1 MVARSTS
8 PGPLVDRL
16 VERTRLDELLQ
27 GARSGA
33 SSSVVV
39 RGEAGVGKSALLD
52 YVLATARGCRVV
64 RATGVESE
72 MELAFAGLHQLCA
85 PFIDELP
92 QLPGP
97 QGEAL
102 GTALG
107 LRGGPPPDRFLV
119 GLAVLS
125 LLADMAHDQPLV
137 CLVDDAQ
144 WFDLASVQALGF
156 VARRLTA
163 ESVVLIFAVR
173 DGWDDKGLT
182 GLAEVNLGPLLPDD
196 ARDLL
201 DAAIPGRL
209 DDAVRDRI
217 LAEAQGNP
225 LALLELPRAWT
236 PAEFAGGFYL
246 PDSISVTSKIEEG
259 FLRSI
264 QPLPEDSRRLLVIA
278 AADPVGDASLV
289 WDAAHQ
295 LGISSAA
302 AEAAEATGVVD
313 FGTEVRFRHP
323 LVRSVVYREASP
335 TDRRQAHAAL
345 AATIDPAR
353 DPDRRAWHVA
363 AAVAEPN
370 EEIALELEHSAGR
383 AQARGGVAA
392 GAAFLRRA
400 VELTPDPARRAER
413 ALTAAGA
420 MFHAGSFDE
429 VERLVAMAEKQQHH
443 LDGHQTARA
452 ALFRGQVAV
461 VRGYGREAP
470 PLLLEAARKLER
482 FDVEVARGAYLTA
495 YGAAMSAAHLG
506 EPGVLLEI
514 CRSAERFHAAN
525 EAEGPLDLLLEGLAR
540 MHTDGRAVATPILQ
554 RAAGGLE
561 QLEAQDVVQWG
572 WTAPMASNVLWD
584 SDRST
589 AIFERQATIV
599 REAGALAELPLF
611 LSSLAIDRVWTGDL
625 AAAEALIAES
635 DNVAAAIGDRL
646 PPFAAIRL
654 RCLQGREAEA
664 SSLIDATVAMAEGVG
679 AGLAV
684 RVAQWAAAVLYNG
697 LARYDKA
704 LAAAREV
711 TATDTD
717 PYSSMW
723 CLPELVEAAERSG
736 ETELAR
742 QALDRLAEV
751 TLPAGTDFASG
762 ILARSRALLSDGAT
776 AEALYDEAVERLS
789 RTQLRPELARAHLL
803 YGEWLRRTSRRVDAR
818 DQLRAAHVLFAAIGM
833 EGFSERARREL
844 LATGERVRKRSPETR
859 YELTPQEHQIA
870 RLARDGL
877 TNLEIGAQLYISART
892 VEWHLRKVF
901 SKLDI
906 TSRRQLRTVLTEDAR
921 FVAGNA

>member
-1 MVARSTS
+1 MVVH
-8 PGPLVDRL
+8 GD
-16 VERTRLDELLQ
+16 
-27 GARSGA
+27 
-33 SSSVVV
+33 
-39 RGEAGVGKSALLD
+39 AGVGKSALLD
-52 YVLATARGCRVV
+52 YVLASAQGCLVV

-125 LLADMAHDQPLV
+125 LLADMAQAQPLV

-144 WFDLASVQALGF
+144 WFDRTSVQALGF

-182 GLAEVNLGPLLPDD
+182 GLAELNLGPLLPDD

-278 AADPVGDASLV
+278 AADPVGDASLL

-295 LGISSAA
+295 LGISSAS

-363 AAVAEPN
+363 AAAAEPN

-429 VERLVAMAEKQQHH
+429 VERLVAMAEKHNTTLTGTRPHAPPCFAGRSLSPAAMAVTLRRCCSRRRGSSSASMLRLLAAPTWRPTVPQCRRGTLANRECCLRSAGQPSASMRPTT
-443 LDGHQTARA
+443 LRVPLTSYLKAWPGCTRTVGPWLSPSSSARRA
-452 ALFRGQVAV
+452 ALSSSR
-461 VRGYGREAP
+461 
-470 PLLLEAARKLER
+470 LK
-482 FDVEVARGAYLTA
+482 
-495 YGAAMSAAHLG
+495 MWCS
-506 EPGVLLEI
+506 GVGLRRWPATCCGI
-514 CRSAERFHAAN
+514 RT
-525 EAEGPLDLLLEGLAR
+525 GPR
-540 MHTDGRAVATPILQ
+540 P
-554 RAAGGLE
+554 
-561 QLEAQDVVQWG
+561 
-572 WTAPMASNVLWD
+572 SS
-584 SDRST
+584 SDRPRSSARPERSRSYRCSYRPSRST
-589 AIFERQATIV
+589 GCGPGTSQ
-599 REAGALAELPLF
+599 
-611 LSSLAIDRVWTGDL
+611 
-625 AAAEALIAES
+625 
-635 DNVAAAIGDRL
+635 
-646 PPFAAIRL
+646 RL
-654 RCLQGREAEA
+654 RP
-664 SSLIDATVAMAEGVG
+664 SLP
-679 AGLAV
+679 
-684 RVAQWAAAVLYNG
+684 RV
-697 LARYDKA
+697 
-704 LAAAREV
+704 
-711 TATDTD
+711 T
-717 PYSSMW
+717 MW
-723 CLPELVEAAERSG
+723 QRPSGIVYRHSQRSG
-736 ETELAR
+736 S
-742 QALDRLAEV
+742 DV
-751 TLPAGTDFASG
+751 CKAG
-762 ILARSRALLSDGAT
+762 
-776 AEALYDEAVERLS
+776 
-789 RTQLRPELARAHLL
+789 RP
-803 YGEWLRRTSRRVDAR
+803 RRPR
-818 DQLRAAHVLFAAIGM
+818 
-833 EGFSERARREL
+833 
-844 LATGERVRKRSPETR
+844 
-859 YELTPQEHQIA
+859 
-870 RLARDGL
+870 
-877 TNLEIGAQLYISART
+877 
-892 VEWHLRKVF
+892 
-901 SKLDI
+901 
-906 TSRRQLRTVLTEDAR
+906 
-921 FVAGNA
+921 

>member
-383 AQARGGVAA
+383 AQARGG
-392 GAAFLRRA
+392 
-400 VELTPDPARRAER
+400 
-413 ALTAAGA
+413 
-420 MFHAGSFDE
+420 
-429 VERLVAMAEKQQHH
+429 
-443 LDGHQTARA
+443 
-452 ALFRGQVAV
+452 
-461 VRGYGREAP
+461 
-470 PLLLEAARKLER
+470 
-482 FDVEVARGAYLTA
+482 
-495 YGAAMSAAHLG
+495 
-506 EPGVLLEI
+506 
-514 CRSAERFHAAN
+514 
-525 EAEGPLDLLLEGLAR
+525 
-540 MHTDGRAVATPILQ
+540 
-554 RAAGGLE
+554 
-561 QLEAQDVVQWG
+561 
-572 WTAPMASNVLWD
+572 
-584 SDRST
+584 
-589 AIFERQATIV
+589 
-599 REAGALAELPLF
+599 
-611 LSSLAIDRVWTGDL
+611 
-625 AAAEALIAES
+625 
-635 DNVAAAIGDRL
+635 
-646 PPFAAIRL
+646 
-654 RCLQGREAEA
+654 
-664 SSLIDATVAMAEGVG
+664 
-679 AGLAV
+679 
-684 RVAQWAAAVLYNG
+684 
-697 LARYDKA
+697 
-704 LAAAREV
+704 
-711 TATDTD
+711 
-717 PYSSMW
+717 
-723 CLPELVEAAERSG
+723 
-736 ETELAR
+736 
-742 QALDRLAEV
+742 
-751 TLPAGTDFASG
+751 
-762 ILARSRALLSDGAT
+762 
-776 AEALYDEAVERLS
+776 
-789 RTQLRPELARAHLL
+789 
-803 YGEWLRRTSRRVDAR
+803 WLREPPSCDAP
-818 DQLRAAHVLFAAIGM
+818 
-833 EGFSERARREL
+833 S
-844 LATGERVRKRSPETR
+844 S
-859 YELTPQEHQIA
+859 
-870 RLARDGL
+870 
-877 TNLEIGAQLYISART
+877 
-892 VEWHLRKVF
+892 
-901 SKLDI
+901 
-906 TSRRQLRTVLTEDAR
+906 
-921 FVAGNA
+921 